1 MSGKNPVIFI
11 ILTTTRYYY
20 YYYYY
25 FYYYYYYYYFT
36 CILRKIR
43 YYIIPKLAFCLKTAL
58 QTMFSL

>member
-11 ILTTTRYYY
+11 ILTTTR
-20 YYYYY
+20 
-25 FYYYYYYYYFT
+25 YYYYYYYYFT